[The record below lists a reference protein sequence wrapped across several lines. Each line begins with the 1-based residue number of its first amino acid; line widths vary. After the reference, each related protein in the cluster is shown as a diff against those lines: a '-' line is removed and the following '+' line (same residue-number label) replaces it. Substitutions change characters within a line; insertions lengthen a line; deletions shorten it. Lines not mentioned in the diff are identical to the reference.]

1 MDYSKI
7 LKMWYDR
14 YKVGEI
20 VDNII
25 LIIVTLF
32 ILATILIVV
41 VLNVL
46 QNKRNKT
53 LKTRLDE
60 LEVEKNLLETAP
72 VMNELSKLES
82 FSSNK
87 LEVMYE
93 DWKDRFEEIKENQIP
108 KITELLL
115 DADYSLTKM
124 DYKSALYKIVKLE
137 MEIYKVRTNTEF
149 LMNEIKDITN
159 GEERNR
165 SVITK
170 LKSEYR
176 NLYQKFLKIQNEC
189 GEFNQNIALQ
199 FENIT
204 KRFEEFEIIMDHNE
218 YTEVKN
224 LTKAIEDMLKH
235 MTVVLEEVPTIVLL
249 AQHMLPK
256 KIKEV
261 EKVYQYMIKNGFS
274 LDYLNVDYNI
284 EEANKKI
291 NDILDRTKVLNLED
305 SILELK
311 VLMDYFDSVYT
322 DFEKEKR
329 ARDSYEEM
337 NKTIKTKM
345 KKLGDLINDIFSQIG
360 DLTRLYNLSE
370 QDLDILTSV
379 QKELNTLNSDYKL
392 LSEQGKEKT
401 FAYSK
406 LLKELEGLS
415 KRLSELEENLDLSLS
430 TIGNMRDDEQRA
442 RQQLDEITSI
452 LRDSQVKIRKA
463 NLPIIPKSYYVEF
476 RETSSAIY
484 EISKEL
490 KKKPITISTLNIRVD
505 TARDLALK
513 LLTRTNE
520 LIKNAKFAEIS
531 IVYGDRYRFFNSDL
545 DRYLTAAES
554 LFFKGDFG
562 KSLEISV
569 HALNKIEPNFLN
581 KLKELEKEKLS

>member
-1 MDYSKI
+1 M
-7 LKMWYDR
+7 
-14 YKVGEI
+14 
-20 VDNII
+20 DNII

-46 QNKRNKT
+46 QSKKNKT

-60 LEVEKNLLETAP
+60 LEIEKNLLESAP

-82 FSSNK
+82 YSNTK
-87 LEVMYE
+87 LEVMYD
-93 DWKDRFEEIKENQIP
+93 DWKDRFDEIKENQIP

-115 DADYSLTKM
+115 DADYSLSKM

-176 NLYQKFLKIQNEC
+176 SLYQKFLKIQNEC
-189 GEFNQNIALQ
+189 GEFNDNIALQ

-204 KRFEEFEIIMDHNE
+204 KRFEEFEIIMEHNE
-218 YTEVKN
+218 YTEVKD
-224 LTKAIEDMLKH
+224 LTKAIDDMLKH
-235 MTVVLEEVPTIVLL
+235 MAVVLEEVPTIVLL
-249 AQHMLPK
+249 AENMLPK
-256 KIKEV
+256 KMKETL
-261 EKVYQYMIKNGFS
+261 KIYQYMSKNGYS
-274 LDYLNVDYNI
+274 LDYMNIEYNV

-329 ARDSYEEM
+329 ARETYEDL
-337 NKTIKTKM
+337 NKTMKTKI

-360 DLTRLYNLSE
+360 DLTRLYNLSD
-370 QDLDILTSV
+370 QDLETLSLI
-379 QKELNTLNSDYKL
+379 QKELKGINDDYNL
-392 LSEQGKEKT
+392 LSDHNKEKN

-415 KRLSELEENLDLSLS
+415 KRLADLEDKLDLSLN

-442 RQQLDEITSI
+442 KQQLEEITTI
-452 LRDSQVKIRKA
+452 LKDSQMKMRRVHF
-463 NLPIIPKSYYVEF
+463 PVIPKNYYVEF
-476 RETSSAIY
+476 RETSAAIH

-490 KKKPITISTLNIRVD
+490 KKKPITISTLNTRVD
-505 TARDLALK
+505 TARDLSLK
-513 LLTRTNE
+513 LLSRTNE
-520 LIKNAKFAEIS
+520 LIRFAKFAEIS
-531 IVYGDRYRFFNSDL
+531 IVYGNRYRPLNQDL

-554 LFFKGDFG
+554 LFFKGDYQ
-562 KSLEISV
+562 KSLEVSL
-569 HALNKIEPNFLN
+569 HALNKIEPNFLE
-581 KLKELEKEKLS
+581 KLKELEEQYS